1 MRLERF
7 RAPDASRA
15 LRLVRTALGDEALV
29 LRTSSLDDGVEI
41 VATTVEDMDRF
52 RASLRSPRPRR
63 RRGRRARIIALVG
76 PTGSGKTT
84 TLAKLA
90 LDDAAFGGSR
100 VGLISLDTYKI
111 GAFDQ
116 IQTYADLAGLPLD
129 VIDGPPEVPD
139 ALRALERCDVI
150 LVDTPGR
157 PPHSSVT
164 ETAWRETLLALQ
176 PDEIHLVLPASLR
189 EGVVDG
195 FVRHYA
201 PLDPTHLL
209 LTKLD
214 EVPSE
219 DGVADIAAQVA
230 LPARWV
236 TDGQAVPDD
245 LDDAPERLVAA
256 AIGHPGHRWS
266 EEAYA

>member
-1 MRLERF
+1 MRVERF
-7 RAPDASRA
+7 HAPDASRA
-15 LRLVRTALGDEALV
+15 LRLVRAALGDEALV
-29 LRTSSLDDGVEI
+29 LQTLSLEDGVEI
-41 VATTVEDMDRF
+41 LATTLEDMDRF
-52 RASLRSPRPRR
+52 SASLRSPPVRSRR
-63 RRGRRARIIALVG
+63 DRRARIIALVG

-100 VGLISLDTYKI
+100 VGLITLDTYKI

-116 IQTYADLAGLPLD
+116 VQTYADLAGLPLD
-129 VIDGPPEVPD
+129 VIYEPSEVPA
-139 ALRALERCDVI
+139 ALRALRRCDVI

-157 PPHSSVT
+157 PPHASAT
-164 ETAWRETLLALQ
+164 ETAWREALVALQ
-176 PDEIHLVLPASLR
+176 PDEVHLVLPASLR

-201 PLDPTHLL
+201 SLDPTHLL

-219 DGVADIAAQVA
+219 DGVAEIAARVS

-236 TDGQAVPDD
+236 ADGQAVPDD
-245 LDDAPERLVAA
+245 LDHAPERLVAA
-256 AIGHPGHRWS
+256 AIGHPGYRWS

>member
-1 MRLERF
+1 MRIERF
-7 RAPDASRA
+7 QAPDASRA
-15 LRLVRTALGDEALV
+15 LRRVRSSFGDDALV
-29 LRTSSLDDGVEI
+29 LQTFTRDYGVEI
-41 VATTVEDMDRF
+41 LATTAQEMQAF
-52 RASLRSPRPRR
+52 RASLQSPPVRARP
-63 RRGRRARIIALVG
+63 GRRARVVALVG

-129 VIDGPPEVPD
+129 VIHERTEVP
-139 ALRALERCDVI
+139 AAMRALERCDVI

-157 PPHSSVT
+157 TPRASAT
-164 ETAWRETLLALQ
+164 ESAWRETLAALQ
-176 PDEIHLVLPASLR
+176 PDEVHLVLPASLR
-189 EGVVDG
+189 ESVVDG
-195 FVRHYA
+195 FVHHYGA
-201 PLDPTHLL
+201 LGPTHLL

-214 EVPSE
+214 EVPAE
-219 DGVADIAAQVA
+219 DGVAEIAAHVG

-245 LDDAPERLVAA
+245 LDAAPDRLLAA
-256 AIGHPGHRWS
+256 AVGQPGHRWS
-266 EEAYA
+266 EAYSS

>member
-7 RAPDASRA
+7 HAPDASRA
-15 LRLVRTALGDEALV
+15 LRLVRAALGDDALV
-29 LRTSSLDDGVEI
+29 LQTFSREDGVEI
-41 VATTVEDMDRF
+41 LATTMEAMDRF
-52 RASLRSPRPRR
+52 SASLRSPPVRS
-63 RRGRRARIIALVG
+63 RRGRRGRVIALVG

-129 VIDGPPEVPD
+129 VIYEPSEVP
-139 ALRALERCDVI
+139 AAMKALERCDVI

-157 PPHSSVT
+157 TPQSSAT
-164 ETAWRETLLALQ
+164 ESAWRETLLALQ
-176 PDEIHLVLPASLR
+176 PDEVHLVLPASLR

-201 PLDPTHLL
+201 PLAPTHLL

-219 DGVADIAAQVA
+219 DGVADIAARVS